1 MYKIFEWITEAYGW
15 FRIMLSP
22 LLIAS
27 VIGYAIYLFNSNYR
41 AFSFISIGIGLV
53 TGIAWATRI
62 WKSRGGT
69 IQFLSKISHTDDIP
83 ASEQAI

>member
-22 LLIAS
+22 LLIAA
-27 VIGYAIYLFNSNYR
+27 VIGYAIYLFNSNYW
-41 AFSFISIGIGLV
+41 ALSFIGIGIGLV

-62 WKSRGGT
+62 WSSRGGT
-69 IQFLSKISHTDDIP
+69 IYFCQK
-83 ASEQAI
+83 